1 MNEPQFSPK
10 KGNGCFTFILGL
22 FGFYII
28 FIFSNSIYYR
38 MSHLNKED
46 LKWADAYTFPDSA
59 FFKSDKGNIARLIV
73 NEKKIW
79 NSRIPFG
86 ANQWVHGSDYNATIY
101 FDFKVDKMEGFF
113 FLIKSAEDNSI
124 EFRLNLNYLFF
135 TRRDYKP
142 RTFALNGVTY
152 DNCII
157 VNKFTG
163 KNNDSPD
170 NPTSVTKF
178 VWSQKHGLI
187 YYEFKNGEKYS
198 LIPASEAAGYASQD
212 AP

>member
-10 KGNGCFTFILGL
+10 EGNGCFTFILGL

-46 LKWADAYTFPDSA
+46 LKWADAYTYPDSA
-59 FFKSDKGNIARLIV
+59 FFRSDKRNIARLSITK
-73 NEKKIW
+73 KKIR

-86 ANQWVHGSDYNATIY
+86 FNHVTSTSYDASIY
-101 FDFKVDKMEGFF
+101 FKFDLEKMDGVFL
-113 FLIKSAEDNSI
+113 LIKSAETDSL
-124 EFRLNLNYLFF
+124 EFYLHLGYLYLKYEY
-135 TRRDYKP
+135 YKP

-157 VNKFTG
+157 VNRFTG

-198 LIPASEAAGYASQD
+198 LIPASEAAGYASQTKL
-212 AP
+212 